1 MRKDWRH
8 WKALKSKETGLG
20 WNPQSGRIDATNEWW
35 DQKIKEKSD
44 FKKFRHKGISAKL
57 ENKWDSL
64 FGDSCA
70 TGDNVYAPSTDPVIN
85 IEEQNI
91 EHENYDEEHEENPE
105 NGTKNSVLPNPG
117 GALQVT
123 NEGANASTHASKKA
137 QKQPITKNNVV
148 QMKHMDIDDDRKRKF
163 WIAIAYAISLIY
175 TYYCKYIYKEPCM
188 TLNFTGEKWIREVLN
203 GHPIRCVNAFRM
215 EPRLLLRLCNDLSSK
230 YGLKASGN
238 MSIVEKVCI
247 LLYAL
252 AQGVSNRVLCE
263 RFQRSGDTISRVIHE
278 VLYSISS
285 RKVKGLAHDIIRP
298 YDPSFKGV
306 LAKIATDNRYMP
318 FFKDA
323 IGCIDGTHI
332 EACIPEAQQ
341 MPYRGRKGIPTFN
354 VLAACDFDMC
364 FTFVSAGWEG
374 SAHDTRVFL
383 HAIEN
388 PEMKFPTPS
397 QGKYYLADKGYPDR
411 RGYLVPYPKLSVE
424 TQIQMV
430 VATFALHNYIRIN
443 SPTDPLFRVLE
454 DYPDFIPSFE
464 LPDINHAGSNC
475 DNREG
480 DGTEMKAIRDHI
492 AGSLWKARR
501 RNYLL

>member
-1 MRKDWRH
+1 
-8 WKALKSKETGLG
+8 
-20 WNPQSGRIDATNEWW
+20 
-35 DQKIKEKSD
+35 
-44 FKKFRHKGISAKL
+44 
-57 ENKWDSL
+57 
-64 FGDSCA
+64 
-70 TGDNVYAPSTDPVIN
+70 
-85 IEEQNI
+85 
-91 EHENYDEEHEENPE
+91 
-105 NGTKNSVLPNPG
+105 
-117 GALQVT
+117 
-123 NEGANASTHASKKA
+123 
-137 QKQPITKNNVV
+137 
-148 QMKHMDIDDDRKRKF
+148 MDIDDDRKRKF

-285 RKVKGLAHDIIRP
+285 R
-298 YDPSFKGV
+298 
-306 LAKIATDNRYMP
+306 
-318 FFKDA
+318 KDA